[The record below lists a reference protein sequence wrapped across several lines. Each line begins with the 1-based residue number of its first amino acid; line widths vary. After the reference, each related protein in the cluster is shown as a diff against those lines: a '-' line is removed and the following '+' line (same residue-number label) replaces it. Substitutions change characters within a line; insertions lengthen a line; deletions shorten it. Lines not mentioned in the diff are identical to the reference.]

1 MFRGFTLG
9 STSYVCLFAYLFIC
23 VLLLIEQ
30 VEANLQAW
38 SLHDPLSETLQLTDY
53 SDAKCEECSCQ
64 SPKDLKLLNPTRSLK

>member
-1 MFRGFTLG
+1 MFSVLMFRGFTWG

-38 SLHDPLSETLQLTDY
+38 SLHDPLSETL
-53 SDAKCEECSCQ
+53 
-64 SPKDLKLLNPTRSLK
+64 